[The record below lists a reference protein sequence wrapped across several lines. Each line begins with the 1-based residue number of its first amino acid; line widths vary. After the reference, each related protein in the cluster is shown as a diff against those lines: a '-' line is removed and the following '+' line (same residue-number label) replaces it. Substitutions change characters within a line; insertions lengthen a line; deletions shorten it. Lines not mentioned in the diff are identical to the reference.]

1 MAATTKDSG
10 TFTAWE
16 SVKDELDAL
25 DTSANSAGS
34 GTVTIGGGDKVMSAV
49 ELANVA
55 VNGYTISLD
64 DSVLKAQGFVSA
76 ATSKDHEK
84 SVSVDEVEAMA
95 GKANSS
101 SSSQVESGGDL
112 SRVTCRAA
120 AFARI
125 VSLTL
130 ARSGVRAPLLTLLVD
145 MMNANVVPAFS
156 SEASAGKE
164 LCLALLGSDKV
175 QVYSPNSSTKTTTA
189 AAALQA
195 AALAPLEK
203 LSPLEA
209 ASVVQ
214 GEFLTTGG
222 ACLLALGAQNA
233 LQALDGVSALSCEAL
248 GSNTNSFSAEQFE
261 QARQHRGQIT
271 SSLNMRLL
279 LEGSK
284 RTGVGEVKGD
294 ACVPFLTIPQVH
306 GPACDAISVAVK
318 AAELELNSSELG
330 PIRENDVGLNA
341 SQMLLVSQ
349 SVSAAVHL
357 VSLSSAARI
366 AVLHGDR
373 RAAAAVPPACS
384 FGGDF
389 ASILS
394 QIVALSV
401 LARQELVQTL
411 SILTGLEEAAKE
423 KEKEKEAKAAAAAQE
438 NEKKKPAQDES
449 NWTPAQKAK
458 AEAARKKK
466 EEKAAAKAAAKGS
479 KSGIVLGAGTGALRT
494 TIKSASASMQDLA
507 TLLNPFNNS
516 ESSLA
521 AQCAALLERLNSGGK
536 RRPKVAKGT
545 RDYGPE
551 QMRIRQEVFSTIRKV
566 FKRHGGVE
574 IDTPVF
580 ELKEV
585 LTGKYG
591 EDTKL
596 IYDLADQGGEF
607 LALRYDLTVPFARFL
622 AMNSVGNIKRYHIA
636 KVYRR
641 DQPVMAKGRYR
652 EFYQCDFDIAGSYSA
667 MTADAEAITVGC
679 EILTALPVG
688 NICVK
693 LNHRVLLDA
702 IFEIAGVPADKF
714 RAICSAVDKLDK
726 ATWEEVR
733 REMVEEK
740 GLPLEI
746 AEKVGKFV
754 QHTSAVGQPRE
765 LWQKFT
771 DENIF
776 GDHQKAAEAMREMD
790 LLFTYLEAMGSVDYI
805 SFDMSLA
812 RGLDYYTGPI
822 YEIVVLEGT
831 TPVGSISAGGRYDN
845 LVGMFS
851 TSGAQTPCVG
861 ISIGIERVFT
871 IMEKKAVEKK
881 LLSADETEVYIASI
895 GANTLAHRMRI
906 ARGMWRA
913 DISAEYSHK
922 ENPKL
927 KPQMDEVLERDIPYM
942 VVFGDDE
949 IAKGVVQLKNM
960 RERTEKEVAIDD
972 LAKTLLEAGC
982 STVGSS
988 NNDFMEKLRD

>member
-1 MAATTKDSG
+1 MAESSKVFA
-10 TFTAWE
+10 AWDT
-16 SVKDELDAL
+16 VKDALDSL
-25 DTSANSAGS
+25 DTSANSSGS
-34 GTVTIGGGDKVMSAV
+34 GATGAGTVTIGGGDKVISAA
-49 ELANVA
+49 ELVNVA
-55 VNGYTISLD
+55 VNGYVVSLD
-64 DSVLKAQGFVSA
+64 DSVLQAPSLVGTVNA
-76 ATSKDHEK
+76 KDHAK
-84 SVSVDEVEAMA
+84 TVSMADVEAMA
-95 GKANSS
+95 GKASS
-101 SSSQVESGGDL
+101 SFILESNEKH
-112 SRVTCRAA
+112 SRVACRAA
-120 AFARI
+120 AFSRI

-130 ARSGVRAPLLTLLVD
+130 ARSGVRGPALSLLVQLV
-145 MMNANVVPAFS
+145 NANVVPAFT
-156 SEASAGKE
+156 SEAQAGKE
-164 LCLALLGSDKV
+164 LCLTLLGSDNV
-175 QVYSPNSSTKTTTA
+175 QVYAANSTEKTSAATA
-189 AAALQA
+189 LSAVGIT
-195 AALAPLEK
+195 PLENM
-203 LSPLEA
+203 SQLEA
-209 ASVVQ
+209 TSLVQ
-214 GEFLTTGG
+214 GEFLSTGC
-222 ACLLALGAQNA
+222 ACLLALGACNA

-248 GSNTNSFSAEQFE
+248 GSDINSFSAEQFE

-284 RTGVGEVKGD
+284 RTGTGDVKGG

-306 GPACDAISVAVK
+306 GPACDAISGAVK

-330 PIRENDVGLNA
+330 PSRDNEVGLNA
-341 SQMLLVSQ
+341 SQMLLASQ

-357 VSLSSAARI
+357 VSLSSAARTAI
-366 AVLHGDR
+366 LHGDG
-373 RAAAAVPPACS
+373 RAAASVPPACS
-384 FGGDF
+384 FGGD
-389 ASILS
+389 SGGILG

-401 LARQELVQTL
+401 LARQELVQSL
-411 SILTGLEEAAKE
+411 AILTAAEDAAKE
-423 KEKEKEAKAAAAAQE
+423 KEKEKEAKAAAAGDANQ
-438 NEKKKPAQDES
+438 KQKPAQDES

-479 KSGIVLGAGTGALRT
+479 KSGIVLGGGTSVLRT
-494 TIKSASASMQDLA
+494 NISASSNSIQDLA
-507 TLLNPFNNS
+507 NLLNPFNNS

-521 AQCAALLERLNSGGK
+521 ALCSALLEKLNSGGK

-551 QMRIRQEVFSTIRKV
+551 QMRIRQEVFSCIRKV

-726 ATWEEVR
+726 ASWEEVR

-754 QHTSAVGQPRE
+754 QHTSEVGKPRE

-771 DENIF
+771 DEKIF
-776 GDHQKAAEAMREMD
+776 GEHKKAAEAMKEMD
-790 LLFTYLEAMGSVDYI
+790 LLFTYMEAMGSLPYI

-831 TPVGSISAGGRYDN
+831 TAVGSISAGGRYDN

-851 TSGAQTPCVG
+851 TSGQQTPCVG

-871 IMEKKAVEKK
+871 IMEKKAVERK

-895 GANTLAHRMRI
+895 GANTLAHRMKI
-906 ARGMWRA
+906 ARCLWQA

-927 KPQMDEVLERDIPYM
+927 KPQMDEVLERAIPYM

-949 IAKGVVQLKNM
+949 MAKGVVQLKDM
-960 RERTEKEVAIDD
+960 RERSEKEVAIDD
-972 LAKTLLEAGC
+972 LAQILLDAGC
-982 STVGSS
+982 STVSS
-988 NNDFMEKLRD
+988 ASSSFLEKLRD